1 MAWSNRSVCRLGA
14 GGPPANRRET
24 ITEPAFYTYA
34 TDCRRGWARLLSVIA
49 GEEAE
54 LERWRRQSDAH
65 RRAFD
70 ESCALWDDPALLAA
84 LRKAERELAY
94 LPRRVD
100 PKRGRRLLVPAC
112 ATALVLAVL
121 FWLDPWTRLQADHRT
136 AVGERRSLTLED
148 GSRLRLNTDTAIAL
162 DLSANERRLRLL
174 KGEVYCEVRPDPA
187 RPFIIEGAA
196 SHTRVTGTAFTVLSD
211 GGSDTIT
218 VLRGEVKVMTRAG
231 ETRTLHPDE
240 EITAEGDALGVV
252 HRARGVAATDW
263 VNGSLVFEQTPLGL
277 AIARIQRYR
286 HGAVWIR
293 EDRLRELK
301 ISARFDLRDP
311 EVLLDTLAATLPI
324 RLTRFTDWVVAID
337 AE

>member
-1 MAWSNRSVCRLGA
+1 MMTRSDRD
-14 GGPPANRRET
+14 PANTHERAEDALARE
-24 ITEPAFYTYA
+24 ALHWLVRQKGGDF
-34 TDCRRGWARLLSVIA
+34 SA
-49 GEEAE
+49 GEQAE
-54 LERWRRQSDAH
+54 LERWRGRSEAH

-70 ESCALWDDPALLAA
+70 EACALWDDPALLEA
-84 LRKAERELAY
+84 LKRVERSADLPHRAS
-94 LPRRVD
+94 PRR
-100 PKRGRRLLVPAC
+100 RRRLLAPAL

-121 FWLDPWTRLQADHRT
+121 LWLDPWTRLQADHRT

-162 DLSANERRLRLL
+162 DLNANERRLRLL

-196 SHTRVTGTAFTVLSD
+196 SHTRVTGTAFTVLRE

-218 VLRGEVKVMTRAG
+218 VLRGEVNVMTRAG

-240 EITAEGDALGVV
+240 GIRAEGDALGVV
-252 HRARGVAATDW
+252 HRTRGAAATDW

-286 HGAVWIR
+286 HGAVWFR
-293 EDRLRELK
+293 EDRLRDLK
-301 ISARFDLRDP
+301 ISGRFDLRDP
-311 EVLLDTLAATLPI
+311 EALLDTLAATLPI
-324 RLTRFTDWVVAID
+324 RLTRLTDWVVVID